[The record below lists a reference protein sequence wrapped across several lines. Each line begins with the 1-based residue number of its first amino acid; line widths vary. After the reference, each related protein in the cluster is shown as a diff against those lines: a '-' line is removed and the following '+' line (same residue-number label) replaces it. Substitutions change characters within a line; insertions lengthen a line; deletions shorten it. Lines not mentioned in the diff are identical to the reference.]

1 MATRRYY
8 SSNAVDNTVSS
19 AINSTSTTVTLS
31 TSPVGYPGTY
41 PFVVALDYNSASEEL
56 VLVTNASGNILNITR
71 GYGGTSSTAHNAGA
85 VVRHV
90 IIAQDLTD
98 FQDHAAAS
106 SGVHGVTGAIIGT
119 TDTQTL
125 TNKTISGSSN
135 TVTNISL
142 TTGVTGTLPVA
153 NGGTGITSLGTGV
166 ATFLGTPTSANLAA
180 TVSDET
186 GSGSLVF
193 STGPTIS
200 GPSISSPVITG
211 TINAGG
217 NTGASGTFLSSTGT
231 GIAWATSSGG
241 VPAVNGVLTGPLEAF
256 NIVGTTGPTGGLNVD
271 IKTAG
276 VWYYTANATANFTL
290 NFRGDGS
297 TTLNSILATGQAITV
312 SILWTNGAGP
322 YSPGPYPYYP
332 TAITID
338 GTSVT
343 PQWSGKVPIFRGDV
357 SATSSVSY
365 TIIKTA
371 SATFTVLATQGV
383 YA

>member
-56 VLVTNASGNILNITR
+56 VLVTNASGSTLNITR

-125 TNKTISGSSN
+125 TNKTISGANN
-135 TVTNISL
+135 TVTNLPIS
-142 TTGVTGTLPVA
+142 TAISG
-153 NGGTGITSLGTGV
+153 LGTGV

-200 GPSISSPVITG
+200 GPTISSPIITG
-211 TINAGG
+211 TIAASGS
-217 NTGASGTFLSSTGT
+217 TGASGQLLSSTAT
-231 GIAWATSSGG
+231 GIAWVTPATTSL
-241 VPAVNGVLTGPLEAF
+241 VINAQT
-256 NIVGTTGPTGGLNVD
+256 GTTYTLVSGDLNKLVTLSNSGA
-271 IKTAG
+271 ITLTIPSA
-276 VWYYTANATANFTL
+276 VFT
-290 NFRGDGS
+290 
-297 TTLNSILATGQAITV
+297 TGQEIN
-312 SILWTNGAGP
+312 IQQIGAGQVTVQ
-322 YSPGPYPYYP
+322 G
-332 TAITID
+332 D
-338 GTSVT
+338 GTS
-343 PQWSGKVPIFRGDV
+343 
-357 SATSSVSY
+357 
-365 TIIKTA
+365 
-371 SATFTVLATQGV
+371 TFTGTGTKLRAQYSAATIVCTGTNTFTLIGDI
-383 YA
+383 A

>member
-1 MATRRYY
+1 MAINRYY
-8 SSNAVDNTVSS
+8 SAVAQDTTITSGISS
-19 AINSTSTTVTLS
+19 SSTTVA
-31 TSPVGYPGTY
+31 VGSVTGLPSV
-41 PFVVALDYNSASEEL
+41 PFVVALDYNNSLEEL
-56 VLVTNASGNILNITR
+56 VTVTNVSGLTLTISRANAGL
-71 GYGGTSSTAHNAGA
+71 GSSTVGTPVAHGAGA
-85 VVRHV
+85 TVRHV
-90 IIAQDLTD
+90 ITAQDLTET
-98 FQDHAAAS
+98 QAHIAATGA
-106 SGVHGVTGAIIGT
+106 VHGITGSA
-119 TDTQTL
+119 
-125 TNKTISGSSN
+125 
-135 TVTNISL
+135 
-142 TTGVTGTLPVA
+142 
-153 NGGTGITSLGTGV
+153 
-166 ATFLGTPTSANLAA
+166 ATFLANPTSANLLA

-200 GPSISSPVITG
+200 GPTISSPIITG

-312 SILWTNGAGP
+312 SVLWTNGAGP

>member
-125 TNKTISGSSN
+125 TNKTISGANN
-135 TVTNISL
+135 TVTNLPIS
-142 TTGVTGTLPVA
+142 TAISG
-153 NGGTGITSLGTGV
+153 LGTGV